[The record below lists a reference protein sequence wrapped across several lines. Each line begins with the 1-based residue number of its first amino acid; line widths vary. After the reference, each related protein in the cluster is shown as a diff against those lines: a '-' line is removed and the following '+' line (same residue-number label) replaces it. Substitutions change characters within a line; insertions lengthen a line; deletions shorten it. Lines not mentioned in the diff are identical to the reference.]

1 MSWMSI
7 RLLCAR
13 GIYYARAA
21 TELSS
26 AIEAPFGSSKE
37 MWQLLLAE
45 VYSEKDLRG
54 RAGHLNNS
62 VDGCALADR
71 GPPKGLSDLFRR

>member
-1 MSWMSI
+1 MSI

-13 GIYYARAA
+13 GFTDRAA
-21 TELSS
+21 TDVSL
-26 AIEAPFGSSKE
+26 AIEVPVCALRK
-37 MWQLLLAE
+37 MRQLLLAE
-45 VYSEKDLRG
+45 VDSEKDLRG